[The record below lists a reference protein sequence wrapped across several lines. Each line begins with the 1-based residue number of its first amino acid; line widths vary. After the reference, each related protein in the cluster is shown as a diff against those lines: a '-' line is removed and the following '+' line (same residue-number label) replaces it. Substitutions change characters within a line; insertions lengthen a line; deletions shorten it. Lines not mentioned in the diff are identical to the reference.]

1 MNGDTVMPLTDTA
14 IRNAKPQNKQ
24 YKLTDEKGMYL
35 LVNNAGKYF
44 RLDYRFAGKRK
55 TLALGVYPDVK
66 LVEAREKRD
75 DARKMI
81 ANGIDPS
88 QTRKVLKSIQ
98 IEQSEN
104 SFEAVAREWHGKYS
118 SNWADSHAKKILRR
132 FELYIFPWLGSRPIA
147 EVTPPELLTVLRK
160 IEGKGILETAHRAQ
174 QNCGQVFRYAIAT
187 GRAERDPSADLRGA
201 LTPAKHARMA
211 TITDPKKIGELLR
224 AIDGYEGTPVAKC
237 ALKLAPLVF
246 VRPGE
251 LRHAE
256 WIEID
261 LDTAEW
267 RIPAEKMKMKD
278 PHIVP
283 LSSQAVE
290 VLCEILPITGQ
301 GRYVFPSVR
310 TNSRPMSEN
319 TVLAALRRMGF
330 TKEEMSCHGFRA
342 MASTVLHEQG
352 WNRDAIERQLA
363 HVERNSVRAAY
374 NYAEFL
380 PERRKMMQAWA
391 DYLDLLKENG
401 GSGKMTRREDAVDG
415 YRATSPAMAAA
426 HNN

>member
-1 MNGDTVMPLTDTA
+1 MPLTDTA
-14 IRNAKPQNKQ
+14 IRNAKPQDKQ

-35 LVNNAGKYF
+35 LVNKAGRYF

-75 DARKMI
+75 AAKKMI
-81 ANGIDPS
+81 ANGIDPA
-88 QTRKVLKSIQ
+88 QTRKVQKSIQ
-98 IEQSEN
+98 IEQAEN

-118 SNWADSHAKKILRR
+118 SNWADSHATKIIRR

-147 EVTPPELLTVLRK
+147 EITPPELLAALRK
-160 IEGKGILETAHRAQ
+160 IESKGILETAHRAQ

-201 LTPAKHARMA
+201 LTPAKHERMA
-211 TITDPKKIGELLR
+211 TITEPKKIGELLR

-237 ALKLAPLVF
+237 ALKLAPFVF

-256 WIEID
+256 WSEID
-261 LDTAEW
+261 LDSAEW

-283 LSSQAVE
+283 LSSQALE
-290 VLCEILPITGQ
+290 VLTEILLITGKGQ
-301 GRYVFPSVR
+301 YVFPSVR
-310 TNSRPMSEN
+310 TNARPMSEN

-330 TKEEMSCHGFRA
+330 TKEEMSGHGFRA

-352 WNRDAIERQLA
+352 WPSDVIERQLA
-363 HVERNSVRAAY
+363 HAERNSIKAAY
-374 NYAEFL
+374 NHAQHL

-391 DYLDLLKENG
+391 DYLETLKNG
-401 GSGKMTRREDAVDG
+401 GNVVPIFKEANGE
-415 YRATSPAMAAA
+415 
-426 HNN
+426 

>member
-1 MNGDTVMPLTDTA
+1 MPLTDTA
-14 IRNAKPQNKQ
+14 IRNAKPQGKQ

-75 DARKMI
+75 VAKKMI
-81 ANGIDPS
+81 ANGIDPA
-88 QTRKVLKSIQ
+88 QTRKVQKSIQ

-104 SFEAVAREWHGKYS
+104 SFEAVAREWHGKFS
-118 SNWADSHAKKILRR
+118 SNWAASHATKILRR

-147 EVTPPELLTVLRK
+147 EITPPELLAVLRK
-160 IEGKGILETAHRAQ
+160 IEGKGILETSHRAQ

-201 LTPAKHARMA
+201 LTPAKHERMA
-211 TITDPKKIGELLR
+211 TITEPKKIGELLR

-237 ALKLAPLVF
+237 ALKLAPFVF

-256 WIEID
+256 WSEID
-261 LDTAEW
+261 LDAAEW

-290 VLCEILPITGQ
+290 VLTEILPITGK

-310 TNSRPMSEN
+310 TNARPMSEN

-330 TKEEMSCHGFRA
+330 TKEEMSGHGFRA

-352 WNRDAIERQLA
+352 WPSDVIERQLA
-363 HVERNSVRAAY
+363 HAERNSIKAAY
-374 NYAEFL
+374 NHAQHL

-391 DYLDLLKENG
+391 DYLEKLKG
-401 GSGKMTRREDAVDG
+401 GQL
-415 YRATSPAMAAA
+415 
-426 HNN
+426 

>member
-1 MNGDTVMPLTDTA
+1 MPLTDTA
-14 IRNAKPQNKQ
+14 IRNAKFQNKQ

-35 LVNNAGKYF
+35 LVNKAGKYF

-66 LVEAREKRD
+66 LAEAREKRN

-81 ANGIDPS
+81 ANGIDPG
-88 QTRKVLKSIQ
+88 QARKVQKSIQ
-98 IEQSEN
+98 IEQTEN
-104 SFEAVAREWHGKYS
+104 SFEAIAREWHGKYS
-118 SNWADSHAKKILRR
+118 SNWADSHAKKIIRR
-132 FELYIFPWLGSRPIA
+132 LELYLFPWLGTRPIA
-147 EVTPPELLTVLRK
+147 EITPPELLAVLRR
-160 IEGKGILETAHRAQ
+160 IESQGILETAHRVQ

-187 GRAERDPSADLRGA
+187 GRVERDPSADLRGA
-201 LTPAKHARMA
+201 LAPVKHGRMA

-256 WIEID
+256 WAEID
-261 LDTAEW
+261 LVNAEW
-267 RIPAEKMKMKD
+267 RISAEKMKMKD

-283 LSSQAVE
+283 LSTQA
-290 VLCEILPITGQ
+290 LEILNEIQPITRK

-319 TVLAALRRMGF
+319 TILAALRRMGYA
-330 TKEEMSCHGFRA
+330 KEEMTGHGFRA

-352 WNRDAIERQLA
+352 WPSDVIERQLA
-363 HVERNSVRAAY
+363 HVERNSIKAAY
-374 NYAEFL
+374 NYAQHL
-380 PERRKMMQAWA
+380 PKRRKMMQAWA
-391 DYLDLLKENG
+391 DYLDTLKTG
-401 GSGKMTRREDAVDG
+401 GKVVPIFKTVRGE
-415 YRATSPAMAAA
+415 
-426 HNN
+426 

>member
-1 MNGDTVMPLTDTA
+1 MPLTDTA

-35 LVNNAGKYF
+35 LINKAGKYF

-75 DARKMI
+75 DARKLI
-81 ANGIDPS
+81 ANGVDPG
-88 QTRKVLKSIQ
+88 QTRKVQKSIQ

-104 SFEAVAREWHGKYS
+104 SFEAIAREWHGKYS
-118 SNWADSHAKKILRR
+118 SNWADSHAKKIIRR

-147 EVTPPELLTVLRK
+147 EISPPELLAVLRR
-160 IEGKGILETAHRAQ
+160 IESQGILETTHRAQ
-174 QNCGQVFRYAIAT
+174 QICGQVFRYAIAT
-187 GRAERDPSADLRGA
+187 GRAERDSSADLRGA
-201 LTPAKHARMA
+201 LAPVKHGRMA
-211 TITDPKKIGELLR
+211 TIIEPKKIGELLR
-224 AIDGYEGTPVAKC
+224 AIDGYGGTPVAKC
-237 ALKLAPLVF
+237 ALRLAPLVF

-256 WIEID
+256 WVEID
-261 LDTAEW
+261 LDKAEW

-290 VLCEILPITGQ
+290 VLFEILPITGQ
-301 GRYVFPSVR
+301 GQYVFPSVR

-319 TVLAALRRMGF
+319 TILAALRRMGY
-330 TKEEMSCHGFRA
+330 TKEEMSGHGFRA

-352 WNRDAIERQLA
+352 WPSDIIERQLA
-363 HVERNSVRAAY
+363 HAERNSIKAAY
-374 NYAEFL
+374 NHAQHL
-380 PERRKMMQAWA
+380 PERRRMMQAWA
-391 DYLDLLKENG
+391 DYLDTLKSG
-401 GSGKMTRREDAVDG
+401 GKVLSLRRAGHV
-415 YRATSPAMAAA
+415 
-426 HNN
+426 

>member
-1 MNGDTVMPLTDTA
+1 MPLTDTA

-24 YKLTDEKGMYL
+24 YKLSDKKGMYL
-35 LVNNAGKYF
+35 LVNKAGKYF
-44 RLDYRFAGKRK
+44 RLDYRYAGKRK

-75 DARKMI
+75 DARRLI
-81 ANGIDPS
+81 ANGIDPG
-88 QTRKVLKSIQ
+88 QARKVQKSIR

-104 SFEAVAREWHGKYS
+104 SFEAIAREWHGKYS
-118 SNWADSHAKKILRR
+118 SNWADSHANKIIRR
-132 FELYIFPWLGSRPIA
+132 LELYIFPFLGSRPIA
-147 EVTPPELLTVLRK
+147 EITPPELLAILRK
-160 IEGKGILETAHRAQ
+160 VESIGILETAHRAQ

-187 GRAERDPSADLRGA
+187 GRSVRDPSTDLRGA
-201 LTPAKHARMA
+201 LAPARHGRMA
-211 TITDPKKIGELLR
+211 TITEPKKIAELLR
-224 AIDGYEGTPVAKC
+224 SIDGYEGTPVAKC

-256 WIEID
+256 WAEID
-261 LDTAEW
+261 LDKAEW

-283 LSSQAVE
+283 LSTQAVE
-290 VLCEILPITGQ
+290 ILNEIQPITGK

-310 TNSRPMSEN
+310 SYSRPMSEN
-319 TVLAALRRMGF
+319 TVLAALRRMGY
-330 TKEEMSCHGFRA
+330 TKNEMTGHGFRA

-352 WNRDAIERQLA
+352 WPSDIIERQLA
-363 HVERNSVRAAY
+363 HAERNSIKAAY
-374 NYAEFL
+374 NHAQHL

-391 DYLDLLKENG
+391 DYLDTLKTG
-401 GSGKMTRREDAVDG
+401 GKVVPIFKTVGGE
-415 YRATSPAMAAA
+415 
-426 HNN
+426 

>member
-1 MNGDTVMPLTDTA
+1 MPLTDTA
-14 IRNAKPQNKQ
+14 IRNAKLQNKQ

-35 LVNNAGKYF
+35 LVNKAGKYF

-55 TLALGVYPDVK
+55 TLALGVYPGVK

-75 DARKMI
+75 DARKLI
-81 ANGIDPS
+81 ANGIDPG
-88 QTRKVLKSIQ
+88 QVRKVQKSIQ
-98 IEQSEN
+98 IEQTEN
-104 SFEAVAREWHGKYS
+104 SFEAIAREWHGKYS
-118 SNWADSHAKKILRR
+118 SNWADSHAKKIIRR
-132 FELYIFPWLGSRPIA
+132 FELYIFPWLGPRPIA
-147 EVTPPELLTVLRK
+147 EITPPELLAVLRRV
-160 IEGKGILETAHRAQ
+160 ESKGILETAHRAQ

-201 LTPAKHARMA
+201 LAPVKHGRMA

-224 AIDGYEGTPVAKC
+224 AIDGYEGTTVAKC

-256 WIEID
+256 WAEID
-261 LDTAEW
+261 LDKAEW
-267 RIPAEKMKMKD
+267 RIPAEKMKMKN

-283 LSSQAVE
+283 LSSEAVE

-301 GRYVFPSVR
+301 GQYVFPSVR

-319 TVLAALRRMGF
+319 TILAALRRLGY
-330 TKEEMSCHGFRA
+330 TKEEMTGHGFRA

-352 WNRDAIERQLA
+352 WPSDIIERQLA
-363 HVERNSVRAAY
+363 HAERNSIKAAY
-374 NYAEFL
+374 NHAQHL
-380 PERRKMMQAWA
+380 LERRKMMQAWA
-391 DYLDLLKENG
+391 DYLDVLRIG
-401 GSGKMTRREDAVDG
+401 GKVIPLRREK
-415 YRATSPAMAAA
+415 
-426 HNN
+426 HEQ

>member
-1 MNGDTVMPLTDTA
+1 MVVFSLNALREGDAATPLNGDTVMPLTDTA
-14 IRNAKPQNKQ
+14 IRNAKPQGKQ

-35 LVNNAGKYF
+35 LVNKAGKYF

-75 DARKMI
+75 AAKKMI
-81 ANGIDPS
+81 AQGIDPA
-88 QTRKVLKSIQ
+88 QTRKVQKTIQ
-98 IEQSEN
+98 IEQAEN

-118 SNWADSHAKKILRR
+118 SNWADSHATKIIRR

-147 EVTPPELLTVLRK
+147 EISPPELLAVLRK

-201 LTPAKHARMA
+201 LTPAKHERMA
-211 TITDPKKIGELLR
+211 TITEPKKIGQLLR
-224 AIDGYEGTPVAKC
+224 AIDGYEGTPVARC
-237 ALKLAPLVF
+237 ALKLAPFVF

-256 WIEID
+256 WSEID
-261 LDTAEW
+261 LDSAEW

-290 VLCEILPITGQ
+290 VLTEILPITGK

-310 TNSRPMSEN
+310 TNARPMSEN

-330 TKEEMSCHGFRA
+330 TKEEMSGHGFRA

-352 WNRDAIERQLA
+352 WPSDVIERQLA
-363 HVERNSVRAAY
+363 HAERNSIKAAY
-374 NYAEFL
+374 NHAQHL

-391 DYLDLLKENG
+391 DYLEKLKG
-401 GSGKMTRREDAVDG
+401 GQL
-415 YRATSPAMAAA
+415 
-426 HNN
+426 